1 MPVLTASAIAP
12 DQTTSVSVFDVPTTD
27 AYQALDVIGS
37 YLYNYG
43 QEVSYELNGNQLVG
57 QTYSS
62 LGTLN
67 WVGKVLQTG
76 NGIRIVTVGAPDY
89 LYAQKSGI
97 INQLFNSIR

>member
-1 MPVLTASAIAP
+1 MDL
-12 DQTTSVSVFDVPTTD
+12 
-27 AYQALDVIGS
+27 IGG

-43 QEVSYELNGNQLVG
+43 QEVVYELNGSQVAG

-62 LGTLN
+62 MGTLN
-67 WVGKVLQTG
+67 WVGKIIRRS